1 MALGH
6 LRPIEKPQLLAVDP
20 LAAQL
25 CGVVTAGSGG
35 SPRARQSPTQPIP
48 TTSTPAQ
55 LSTQPLPS
63 ASPGN
68 PQVSQPAATSSPQ
81 PNKMGKSRKGSC
93 RDVVSY
99 GQS

>member
-35 SPRARQSPTQPIP
+35 FTKSQAITDRTYTDDFNSCPAIN
-48 TTSTPAQ
+48 STFAIC
-55 LSTQPLPS
+55 LTW
-63 ASPGN
+63 
-68 PQVSQPAATSSPQ
+68 
-81 PNKMGKSRKGSC
+81 
-93 RDVVSY
+93 
-99 GQS
+99 